1 MRYQKFPPAHELTPF
16 VECYFVWEGI
26 AKEIL
31 DVQSPPNSFTSI
43 VINYA
48 DPYQSYMGSG
58 SKEWVPQ
65 VFASGQFTANY
76 HLVLNGKIGM
86 FGIVFKP
93 SSLYNFFGFRMSS
106 LVNSRVTLSLLL
118 GQKSDE
124 LLAAIH
130 EQSSDSERTKII
142 ERFLM
147 DLLPKAK
154 SNLSIIDEAID
165 WIDVHRGAIEVSE
178 VAEHFKISRR
188 YLEKKFLEKVG
199 VSPKFYSRLK
209 RFTSLSKHVAYSDKL
224 DWQELILRFKLH
236 DQSHLIKE
244 FIEFNQMNPTDYLK
258 KHTELIRFLKR

>member
-1 MRYQKFPPAHELTPF
+1 MRYTKFHPCLELAPF

-26 AKEIL
+26 TKKTL

-48 DPYQSYMGSG
+48 DPYQNYMGTDN
-58 SKEWVPQ
+58 KEWVPQ

-76 HLVLNGKIGM
+76 HLVLKGKIGM
-86 FGIVFKP
+86 IGIVFKP

-106 LVNSRVTLSLLL
+106 LVNSRVNLSLLV

-124 LLAAIH
+124 LLAAI
-130 EQSSDSERTKII
+130 QKQNSDSERTKIV
-142 ERFLM
+142 ELFLM
-147 DLLPKAK
+147 NLLPKAK
-154 SNLSIIDEAID
+154 SNISIIDEAID
-165 WIDVHRGAIEVSE
+165 WIDLHRGAIEVNE

-199 VSPKFYSRLK
+199 VSPKFYSRIK

-258 KHTELIRFLKR
+258 KHTELIRFLRR